1 MTVKKTDKKS
11 IEPDRDELASLIAE
25 SLNKMNKDS
34 DQVAFFLDGR
44 ESTPTDFTDFISTG
58 ATMLDVAISNRA
70 NGGIAVGRIT
80 ELTGLEGSGKS
91 LIGAQLIAN
100 TQRRGGVGVLIDTE
114 TAVNAEFFKAVGIDM
129 NKLVYVQLQTVEEIF
144 DAITTVIEKVRTGK
158 DKNKLV
164 TIVVDSVAAAS
175 TKKEM
180 EADFGKDGYATDK
193 AIIIS
198 KAMRKITGLLGRER
212 IALVFTNQLRQKM
225 NAMAFSDPWCVDPLT
240 TKVKIRY
247 KLPYVEEEVTL
258 AELADRFLSL
268 NDFETPEIYDMD
280 SMGIEVETIDP
291 VTGDK
296 VFRAIKNF
304 VVKNTVST
312 HYTDG
317 VIKGTANHRVIENG
331 KEVRLEE
338 HSEFRMVEEQIN
350 VVDIEVEEFASYL
363 ANGRLHHNTTSGGKA
378 IAFHASTRLRLSLMG
393 KISNS
398 AGDVIGV
405 KVKANVVKNR
415 LGPPHRTA
423 EFEIY
428 FNRGI
433 DDVGA
438 WLSVMKENKMVK
450 QGGAWYVYTDPT
462 TGEETKFQSK
472 EFSAF
477 LEANVERKERI
488 YAEICESLIMRYQSE
503 FDPENVSIMGA
514 TEDE

>member
-1 MTVKKTDKKS
+1 MAKTDKKV
-11 IEPDRDELASLIAE
+11 IQEPDRDELAQLIAI

-58 ATMLDVAISNRA
+58 ATMLDVAISNRP

-91 LIGAQLIAN
+91 LIGAQMIAN

-144 DAITTVIEKVRTGK
+144 DAITTIIEEVRK
-158 DKNKLV
+158 DPKKRDKLV

-225 NAMAFSDPWCVDPLT
+225 NAMAFSDPW
-240 TKVKIRY
+240 
-247 KLPYVEEEVTL
+247 
-258 AELADRFLSL
+258 
-268 NDFETPEIYDMD
+268 
-280 SMGIEVETIDP
+280 
-291 VTGDK
+291 
-296 VFRAIKNF
+296 
-304 VVKNTVST
+304 
-312 HYTDG
+312 
-317 VIKGTANHRVIENG
+317 
-331 KEVRLEE
+331 
-338 HSEFRMVEEQIN
+338 
-350 VVDIEVEEFASYL
+350 
-363 ANGRLHHNTTSGGKA
+363 TTSGGKA
-378 IAFHASTRLRLSLMG
+378 IAFHASTRLRLSLLG

-398 AGDVIGV
+398 SGDVIGV

-433 DDVGA
+433 DDLGS
-438 WLSVMKENKMVK
+438 WLKVLKENKMVK
-450 QGGAWYVYTDPT
+450 QAGAWYAYVDPT

-472 EFSAF
+472 DFQAF
-477 LEANVERKERI
+477 LDADPIRKEAL
-488 YAEICESLIMRYQSE
+488 YSEICDSLIMKYQSE
-503 FDPENVSIMGA
+503 FDPEDVSIMAA

>member
-1 MTVKKTDKKS
+1 MAKEKKV
-11 IEPDRDELASLIAE
+11 IQEPDRDELASLIAE

-44 ESTPTDFTDFISTG
+44 ESTPTDFTDFVSTG
-58 ATMLDVAISNRA
+58 ATMLDVAISNRP

-100 TQRRGGVGVLIDTE
+100 TQLRGGVGVLIDTE

-144 DAITTVIEKVRTGK
+144 DAITTIIESVRK
-158 DKNKLV
+158 DPKKRDKIV

-225 NAMAFSDPWCVDPLT
+225 NAMAFSDPW
-240 TKVKIRY
+240 
-247 KLPYVEEEVTL
+247 
-258 AELADRFLSL
+258 
-268 NDFETPEIYDMD
+268 
-280 SMGIEVETIDP
+280 
-291 VTGDK
+291 
-296 VFRAIKNF
+296 
-304 VVKNTVST
+304 
-312 HYTDG
+312 
-317 VIKGTANHRVIENG
+317 
-331 KEVRLEE
+331 
-338 HSEFRMVEEQIN
+338 
-350 VVDIEVEEFASYL
+350 
-363 ANGRLHHNTTSGGKA
+363 TTSGGKA
-378 IAFHASTRLRLSLMG
+378 IAFHASTRLRLSLLG

-398 AGDVIGV
+398 SGDVIGV

-433 DDVGA
+433 DDLGS
-438 WLSVMKENKMVK
+438 WLKVMKENKMVK
-450 QGGAWYVYTDPT
+450 QAGAWYAYVDPV

-472 EFSAF
+472 DFQGF
-477 LEANVERKERI
+477 LDADPIRKQVL
-488 YAEICESLIMRYQSE
+488 YSEICDSLIMKYQTE
-503 FDPENVSIMGA
+503 FDPEDVSISAA

>member
-1 MTVKKTDKKS
+1 MAKEKKTID
-11 IEPDRDELASLIAE
+11 EPNRDELASLIAE

-114 TAVNAEFFKAVGIDM
+114 TAVNPEFYKAVGIDT
-129 NKLVYVQLQTVEEIF
+129 NKLVYVHLQTVEEIF
-144 DAITTVIEKVRTGK
+144 DAITTIIEKVRNGK
-158 DKNKLV
+158 DKDKLV

-225 NAMAFSDPWCVDPLT
+225 NAMAFSDPW
-240 TKVKIRY
+240 
-247 KLPYVEEEVTL
+247 
-258 AELADRFLSL
+258 
-268 NDFETPEIYDMD
+268 
-280 SMGIEVETIDP
+280 
-291 VTGDK
+291 
-296 VFRAIKNF
+296 
-304 VVKNTVST
+304 
-312 HYTDG
+312 
-317 VIKGTANHRVIENG
+317 
-331 KEVRLEE
+331 
-338 HSEFRMVEEQIN
+338 
-350 VVDIEVEEFASYL
+350 
-363 ANGRLHHNTTSGGKA
+363 TTSGGKA

-450 QGGAWYVYTDPT
+450 QGGAWYVYTDPI

-472 EFSAF
+472 EFAAF
-477 LEANVERKERI
+477 LDANAERKARI
-488 YAEICESLIMRYQSE
+488 YSEICDSLIMKYQTE
-503 FDPENVSIMGA
+503 FDPEAVNIMGA
-514 TEDE
+514 SDDD

>member
-1 MTVKKTDKKS
+1 MAKTDKKV
-11 IEPDRDELASLIAE
+11 IQEPDRDELAQLIAI

-58 ATMLDVAISNRA
+58 ATMLDVAISNRP

-91 LIGAQLIAN
+91 LIGAQMIAN

-144 DAITTVIEKVRTGK
+144 DAITTIIEEVRK
-158 DKNKLV
+158 DPKKRDKLV

-225 NAMAFSDPWCVDPLT
+225 NAMAFSDPW
-240 TKVKIRY
+240 
-247 KLPYVEEEVTL
+247 
-258 AELADRFLSL
+258 
-268 NDFETPEIYDMD
+268 
-280 SMGIEVETIDP
+280 
-291 VTGDK
+291 
-296 VFRAIKNF
+296 
-304 VVKNTVST
+304 
-312 HYTDG
+312 
-317 VIKGTANHRVIENG
+317 
-331 KEVRLEE
+331 
-338 HSEFRMVEEQIN
+338 
-350 VVDIEVEEFASYL
+350 
-363 ANGRLHHNTTSGGKA
+363 TTSGGKA
-378 IAFHASTRLRLSLMG
+378 IAFHASTRLRLSLLG

-398 AGDVIGV
+398 SGDVIGV

-433 DDVGA
+433 DDLGS
-438 WLSVMKENKMVK
+438 WLKVLKENKMVK
-450 QGGAWYVYTDPT
+450 QAGAWYAYVDPV

-472 EFSAF
+472 DFQAF
-477 LEANVERKERI
+477 LDADPIRKEAL
-488 YAEICESLIMRYQSE
+488 YSEICDSLIMKYQSE
-503 FDPENVSIMGA
+503 FDPEDVSIMAA